1 MAVSMAE
8 RVWRIST
15 AAMALP
21 STKAGM
27 IVVAKDCRQ
36 SSANETYPEGG
47 SQPSFTLINRI
58 SMMPSQKFGVD
69 RPASPIPLA
78 M

>member
-1 MAVSMAE
+1 MAL

-27 IVVAKDCRQ
+27 IIAAR
-36 SSANETYPEGG
+36 
-47 SQPSFTLINRI
+47 
-58 SMMPSQKFGVD
+58 
-69 RPASPIPLA
+69 LA
-78 M
+78 PPGPRTG